1 MGDSPFCGTGCV
13 ELLCGVA
20 AFGDELRSRFLAMG
34 PLGMTKFISRNDE
47 VYESERHSLE
57 IGVTSFRNDEL

>member
-20 AFGDELRSRFLAMG
+20 VFGDEVRSRFLAMG
-34 PLGMTKFISRNDE
+34 PLGMTKFRSRNDE
-47 VYESERHSLE
+47 VYESERQ
-57 IGVTSFRNDEL
+57 G